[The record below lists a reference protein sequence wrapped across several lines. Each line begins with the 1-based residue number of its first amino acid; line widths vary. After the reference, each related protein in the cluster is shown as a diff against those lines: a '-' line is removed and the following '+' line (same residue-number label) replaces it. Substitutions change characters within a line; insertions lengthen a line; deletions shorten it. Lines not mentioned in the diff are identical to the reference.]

1 MPILMGA
8 RIYLP
13 FIARFAS
20 QDPVP
25 GGNANAYAYALDP
38 INFADLSGM
47 SSCAIL
53 CVTLG
58 PGGLQ
63 AAA

>member
-1 MPILMGA
+1 M
-8 RIYLP
+8 
-13 FIARFAS
+13 
-20 QDPVP
+20 P

-58 PGGLQ
+58 PGGQ
-63 AAA
+63 ATMTTRYPGTVKCLTVADSK